1 MSDSIKLILPP
12 TAMAQ
17 LQARAEQSGRTVE
30 AEAQAIVLHNLAPQ
44 PEATILDNL
53 QRQLK
58 DNAKRQGHDGNP
70 VPTEMPKLASN
81 LKLMW
86 QRLKDISQHFSLG
99 ELSVR
104 EAREIGRRY

>member
-1 MSDSIKLILPP
+1 MSDSISLTLPP

-17 LQARAEQSGRTVE
+17 LQARAEQSGRTIE
-30 AEAQAIVLHNLAPQ
+30 AEAQAIVVHTLTPQ
-44 PEATILDNL
+44 PEATTLDYL
-53 QRQLK
+53 QQQLK
-58 DNAKRQGHDGNP
+58 DNAKRKGHNGNP

-81 LKLMW
+81 FQFTW
-86 QRLKDISQHFSLG
+86 QRLKDISQHFSLD